1 MPRISPCA
9 ALAAAWLLAAA
20 GCRSSGGADGRSFE
34 LSGGRSL
41 GVRFE
46 GRSAI
51 SEGDLLEAVGP
62 DLETAVRRSSL
73 RATVDDAAYSAEVL
87 YRRRGFP
94 ACTVDYA
101 IDRTPEGD
109 AVATLRISEGPRVKI
124 GAVRFVRPED
134 EDRTRPLALDEDEL
148 RSFVVLPRRLLL
160 PDPEPWYV
168 AGELESARAA
178 VEAFYQSRGWLAAE
192 VRLLAPDPEAED
204 VQWSE
209 EVEVVLEVR
218 EGPLHHLR
226 GLRVEGGLPRIEDPL
241 QLQRRVGEVA
251 LPRLPATLRSLLRE
265 AYARGGHPDA
275 DVQVRSR
282 ESDAQGDLD
291 LVLDVEP
298 GPHVVLGEVRVE
310 GRERTRESR
319 LRGALEIETGEPF
332 DVRDQRESFENLYR
346 LGVFS
351 SVAVELEPQGAGAAG
366 DGSEVRDAIV
376 RVEEAPT
383 TELYAEP
390 GYGSYEQLRLTVG
403 WRERNVLGTARTL
416 EVEGKV
422 SQKSL
427 GGKIGLSDPRFLDS
441 DTAAN
446 LTFFGGVRE
455 EPSYETGEVGGVFS
469 LSRRLSQRLQGSLG
483 YQYRFSEVTADD
495 FNDPQV
501 QPLLEK
507 ANISSI
513 VLVPTWDARDEAFYP
528 TRGEYARLSLEY
540 SSKLI
545 GSSLD
550 FVRGRWHLAHFR
562 ELLGPGVLGLSWRGG
577 VIAPFESTETIPIQE
592 RLFNGG
598 ENTVRAFKE
607 DQLGPKDSDGNPVG
621 GEAYNVF
628 TAEWRVPVKGRLE
641 WASFYDIGNVL
652 LDASDVGDLEG
663 YRGGLGTGLRYGLP
677 VGPLRLDMAWSDDPE
692 DGEPAWVLHFSVG
705 FSF

>member
-1 MPRISPCA
+1 VQRASLCA
-9 ALAAAWLLAAA
+9 ALAATLLFAPA
-20 GCRSSGGADGRSFE
+20 GCRSSGGGGAQSFE
-34 LSGGRSL
+34 LSGGSSL
-41 GVRFE
+41 SVRFE
-46 GRSAI
+46 GRSSI
-51 SEGDLLEAVGP
+51 SEGDLREAVAP
-62 DLETAVRRSSL
+62 DLETAARRSSL

-94 ACTVDYA
+94 ACTVDYE
-101 IDRTPEGD
+101 IERNPEGD
-109 AVATLRISEGPRVKI
+109 AVATLLIAEGPRVKI
-124 GAVRFVRPED
+124 GSVRFVRPED

-178 VEAFYQSRGWLAAE
+178 VEAFYQSRGWLAAQ
-192 VRLLAPDPEAED
+192 VRLLAPEPQREADE
-204 VQWSE
+204 WSA

-218 EGPLHHLR
+218 EGPLHRLR
-226 GLRVEGGLPRIEDPL
+226 SLRVEGGLPEIEDPL
-241 QLQRRVGEVA
+241 GLQSLVGEVA
-251 LPRLPATLRSLLRE
+251 LPRLPVSVRSQLRE
-265 AYARGGHPDA
+265 AYARRGHPDA
-275 DVQVRSR
+275 DVQVRER
-282 ESDAQGDLD
+282 ESDGEGNMD
-291 LVLDVEP
+291 LVLGVEP
-298 GPHVVLGEVRVE
+298 GPHVVLGEVRIE
-310 GRERTRESR
+310 GRERTDEARIF
-319 LRGALEIETGEPF
+319 GALELDPGAPF
-332 DVRDQRESFENLYR
+332 DVREQRESFENLYQ

-351 SVAVELEPQGAGAAG
+351 SVAVELDPESTATTD
-366 DGSEVRDAIV
+366 DGSEVRDVTV

-427 GGKIGLSDPRFLDS
+427 GGKIGLADPRFLDS

-455 EPSYETGEVGGVFS
+455 EPSYETGEVGGLFS
-469 LSRRLSQRLQGSLG
+469 LSRRLSERLQGSLG

-495 FNDPQV
+495 FDDPQV

-513 VLVPTWDARDEAFYP
+513 VLVPTWDARDQAFYP
-528 TRGEYARLSLEY
+528 TQGEYARLSLEY
-540 SSKLI
+540 SSKII

-550 FVRGRWHLAHFR
+550 FLRARWHVSHFR

-577 VIAPFESTETIPIQE
+577 AIAPFEGTETIPIQE
-592 RLFNGG
+592 RFFNGG

-628 TAEWRVPVKGRLE
+628 TAEWRVPVKGRIE
-641 WASFYDIGNVL
+641 WACFYDIGNVL
-652 LDASDVGDLEG
+652 LDVGDVGDLQD
-663 YRGGLGTGLRYGLP
+663 YRGGLGTGVRSDLP
-677 VGPLRLDMAWSDDPE
+677 VGPLRLDMAWNDDPE
-692 DGEPAWVLHFSVG
+692 GDEPAWVLHFSVG